1 MKNRKPLLF
10 RTTGLFTVLVSGAI
24 FFAGCKKDISAEK
37 YDGNTDA
44 SDETSQSIS
53 AAAATLNEGFGSQAV
68 GGANSSTVYH
78 VTNLNASGSGSL
90 AAGIGSNKTIVFDV
104 SGTITARLYL
114 ASVSYLTIDATGKD
128 IIINGNNNGDAI
140 SMDGPNTHH
149 IIIKGLTVTNAG
161 GDGMN
166 VVSGAHDILITNC
179 SSYGNRD
186 GNIDIAGDNSSTTKN
201 VTVQWC
207 ILGTGV
213 SGSDYSGDMLIT
225 GQNVTAHHNLFVPA
239 GPNVVGE
246 RCPLVHCNYS
256 PVGAPNADFRNNV
269 IWKFGRNNATG
280 SGYGTD
286 VAYSATANVVNNY
299 YYSPSDGGNAVVVNG
314 SYGSTPKGNAYVAGN
329 VSGNTGVNPNSQS
342 NHAEYAIAS
351 QYAVTTQ
358 DACTAAQLV
367 LSQAGP
373 RPLNSANLALVNSVA
388 LTGCSVTPPSN
399 QNPTANAGNDQTIT
413 LPTSLVSLNGSGSD
427 PDGSIASYAWS
438 KVSGTGGTI
447 TSANAA
453 TTTITGLTAGSYT
466 FKLTVTDDKGATASD
481 NVTITVNNAVV
492 NNILPTVSAGSNQT
506 ITLPT
511 SSASLSG
518 SASDPD
524 GTIASY
530 AWSKVSGTGGTIT
543 SPATAATTVTG
554 LTAGSYTFKLT
565 VTDNKGATASANVSV
580 TVNAAAPPS
589 GGGGYGT
596 AVFSQGYNSASTVTT
611 NQGRRNSVSTTLY
624 SAGPGSFRSEVRAGD
639 PCLSGGFRSEMAYTS
654 TAQNP
659 VEGVTEYDVYYQNW
673 SGFDGGGGT
682 IAWNPSTSGAGSLV
696 SLQNYGGKFD
706 VVRAIGSTVTHQ
718 SGTLMSVASNTWY
731 KMRWEYKWSTGTDG
745 YVRLYINNVLYYS
758 FTGKTSDGSTISFR
772 VGQNRWPNSGSSMQ
786 VTSVCYYDNLT
797 IYKK

>member
-1 MKNRKPLLF
+1 MKTRNPLLL
-10 RTTGLFTVLVSGAI
+10 RNSGLFAILIGGAV
-24 FFAGCKKDISAEK
+24 FFAGCKKDISAEP
-37 YDGNTDA
+37 YDGNTANESAD
-44 SDETSQSIS
+44 SEQTVS
-53 AAAATLNEGFGSQAV
+53 AAAAIINEGFGSQAV

-78 VTNLNASGSGSL
+78 VTNLNSSGSGSL
-90 AAGIGSNKTIVFDV
+90 ANGIGSNKTIVFDV
-104 SGTITARLYL
+104 SGSISARLYL
-114 ASVSYLTIDATGKD
+114 ANVSYLTIDATGKD
-128 IIINGNNNGDAI
+128 ITINGNNNGDAI
-140 SMDGPNTHH
+140 SMDGTNTHH
-149 IIIKGLTVTNAG
+149 IILKGLTVTNAG
-161 GDGMN
+161 GDGIN

-186 GNIDIAGDNSSTTKN
+186 GNIDVAGDNSSTTKN

-225 GQNVTAHHNLFVPA
+225 GQNVSAHHNLFVPA

-256 PVGAPNADFRNNV
+256 PVGSPNADFRNNV
-269 IWKFGRNNATG
+269 VWKFGRNNATG

-329 VSGNTGVNPNSQS
+329 VSGNSGVNPNSQS

-367 LSQAGP
+367 LTQAGP
-373 RPLNSANLALVNSVA
+373 RPLNSANQALVNTVA

-399 QNPTANAGNDQTIT
+399 QAPTANAGTDKTIT
-413 LPTSLVSLNGSGSD
+413 MPTTSVTLAGSGTD
-427 PDGSIASYAWS
+427 ADGSIASYAWS

-447 TSANAA
+447 ASANAA
-453 TTTITGLTAGSYT
+453 STNITGLAVGTYT
-466 FKLTVTDDKGATASD
+466 FKLTVTDNKGATASD
-481 NVTITVNNAVV
+481 NVNVTVNNTTST
-492 NNILPTVSAGSNQT
+492 NTPPTVSAGSNQT

-511 SSASLSG
+511 SSATLSG
-518 SASDPD
+518 SASDAD
-524 GTIASY
+524 GIASY
-530 AWSKVSGTGGTIT
+530 AWSKVSGTGGTIS
-543 SPATAATTVTG
+543 SPSAASTTVTG

-565 VTDNKGATASANVSV
+565 VTDTKGASSSANVSV
-580 TVNAAAPPS
+580 TVNAAPPS
-589 GGGGYGT
+589 GGGSYGT
-596 AVFSQGYNSASTVTT
+596 LVYSQGYDASSSVTT
-611 NQGRRNSVSTTLY
+611 SQGRRNSYTTSLY
-624 SAGPGSFRSEVRAGD
+624 NAGPGSFRSEVRAGD
-639 PCLSGGFRSEMAYTS
+639 ASLSGGFRGEMAYSGT
-654 TAQNP
+654 TYNP
-659 VEGVTEYDVYYQNW
+659 TEGVVEYDVYYQNW

-682 IAWNPSTSGAGSLV
+682 VAWNPSTSGAGSLL

-718 SGTLMSVASNTWY
+718 TGTLMSVTSNTWY
-731 KMRWEYKWSTGTDG
+731 KLRWEYKWSTGTDG
-745 YVRLYINNVLYYS
+745 YVRLYINNALYYS
-758 FTGKTSDGSTISFR
+758 YTGKTSDGSTVSFR
-772 VGQNRWPNSGSSMQ
+772 VGQNRWPNSGSTMQ
-786 VTSVCYYDNLT
+786 VTSVCYYDNLK